1 MQAVADPLDSRKDLS
16 CHRSRDLTTQGF
28 SATPAIPHSKL
39 GTQFIQCS
47 DCGLGENI
55 LIFRCGGS
63 SFMQSIVSFF
73 LRTKFHIRPL
83 RVLVPLLLVTR
94 ACILVLDYSLWS
106 AAAIGITSKDMSV
119 KANQFLSSTVLMV
132 SLLHADSNDK
142 IRIGILFEVAPGEV
156 VLRAYAALV
165 LIAMRVP

>member
-1 MQAVADPLDSRKDLS
+1 
-16 CHRSRDLTTQGF
+16 
-28 SATPAIPHSKL
+28 
-39 GTQFIQCS
+39 
-47 DCGLGENI
+47 
-55 LIFRCGGS
+55 
-63 SFMQSIVSFF
+63 MQSIVSFF

-94 ACILVLDYSLWS
+94 ACMLVLDYSLWS

-142 IRIGILFEVAPGEV
+142 IRIGIQFEVAPGEV